1 MHQQLRGAGLQ
12 QLLQALG
19 RLAAVQRQVHR
30 AQLEHRQQAGH
41 PLDGALLAQRH
52 GHARGDTLRLEV
64 MRETVGLL
72 LKLGVGERAIPR
84 PQCRLPTPGLQAL
97 TPQGEEVLL
106 RPVLGSG
113 FDLLSLG
120 VRVIEQRCVG
130 VLDKRTQH
138 GLERSGHALD
148 GRGFEQVGAVGEVA
162 LQAVG
167 GLGEVVGQ
175 VEARIAALDRKTADT
190 QLTQRL
196 AGLGAGLGI
205 GHVLVDL
212 HLEQRVVAQVA
223 LRRQCVDQVL
233 ERQFLVRLRATDHLL
248 HLFQQRRATL
258 ALVHLHP
265 QHLGV
270 DEEADQAFDFLAVA
284 PGVGRADTDVGLTA
298 VARQGHRQ
306 RRQGQHEH
314 GLALAARLGL
324 ELRRQRRRHIAAQR
338 RATVAGVR
346 RTLVV
351 QWQVQHRVF
360 IAQLLLPIL
369 QLALALA
376 GLQPGALPDRVVG
389 VLHLQRRQVGVT
401 PLRQR
406 LVQVHELLHHQLA
419 RPAVRDN
426 MVHAHCQHV
435 LGRCQA
441 QQPDPQQRAFEQV
454 EGCIQRFAHRSTQAL
469 LDILARPGLHLAHLQ
484 ANARLFEDLLVE
496 LALLGDKARA
506 QALMAP
512 HQRIQG
518 LGQGLL
524 VQRTAQAHRHR
535 HVVEA
540 AVRLQLP
547 EEQHALL
554 GIGQPDA
561 RAVVTGHGDG

>member
-1 MHQQLRGAGLQ
+1 MAKVGGHRGNHRQAGAGLQ
-12 QLLQALG
+12 VEALQHA
-19 RLAAVQRQVHR
+19 
-30 AQLEHRQQAGH
+30 LEHRQQAGH

-72 LKLGVGERAIPR
+72 LQLGVGERAIPSS
-84 PQCRLPTPGLQAL
+84 QCRLPTPGLQSL

-196 AGLGAGLGI
+196 AGLGAALGI

-223 LRRQCVDQVL
+223 LRRQCVDQ
-233 ERQFLVRLRATDHLL
+233 
-248 HLFQQRRATL
+248 
-258 ALVHLHP
+258 
-265 QHLGV
+265 
-270 DEEADQAFDFLAVA
+270 
-284 PGVGRADTDVGLTA
+284 
-298 VARQGHRQ
+298 
-306 RRQGQHEH
+306 
-314 GLALAARLGL
+314 
-324 ELRRQRRRHIAAQR
+324 LRRQRHRHIAAQG

-351 QWQVQHRVF
+351 QRQVQYRVF
-360 IAQLLLPIL
+360 IAQLLLPVL

-376 GLQPGALPDRVVG
+376 GLQPGALPNCVVG
-389 VLHLQRRQVGVT
+389 VLHLQRR
-401 PLRQR
+401 
-406 LVQVHELLHHQLA
+406 
-419 RPAVRDN
+419 
-426 MVHAHCQHV
+426 
-435 LGRCQA
+435 
-441 QQPDPQQRAFEQV
+441 QPDPQQRAFEQV
-454 EGCIQRFAHRSTQAL
+454 ERRIQRLAHRSTQAL

-484 ANARLFEDLLVE
+484 ADARLFENLLVE

-554 GIGQPDA
+554 GIGQRDA
-561 RAVVTGHGDG
+561 RAVVTGHGDGQQAKALPGLAHLVEDLPTLLQGKADKALGDTFCCALPSSLNDKPVLAQAWAKSFNCGFSNSRRRGMSMPRPELILEISWAASSECPPSSKKSSPRPTRSTCSTSAQSAANCCSSSLTGAT